1 MENLTAETFKT
12 KVYDFTGTDK
22 KLLGS
27 NPVIIDF
34 YADWCAPCRMVAPIL
49 EELSEEYYSCVDFY
63 KIDTDAESEL
73 AAAFGIRSIPSILF
87 IPLEGIPQMMMG
99 AQPKSRF
106 SDALKNIFG
115 IE

>member
-1 MENLTAETFKT
+1 MENLTAQTFKE
-12 KVYDFTGTDK
+12 KVYDFTGSDR
-22 KLLGS
+22 KLLGTK
-27 NPVIIDF
+27 PVVIDF
-34 YADWCAPCRMVAPIL
+34 YADWCNPCKMVAPIL
-49 EELSEEYYSCVDFY
+49 EELSKEYTNVDFY

-73 AAAFGIRSIPSILF
+73 AAIFNIRSIPFILF